1 MLSCK
6 KSDTKEY
13 YSFHLCEVPLNC
25 RRESRMVVSRG
36 LGRSRELLFSSC
48 RVQWD
53 EERGLEMDSGDGSTA
68 KCVWLIPP
76 NCTIKNA
83 EPGKDE
89 AN

>member
-1 MLSCK
+1 
-6 KSDTKEY
+6 
-13 YSFHLCEVPLNC
+13 
-25 RRESRMVVSRG
+25 
-36 LGRSRELLFSSC
+36 
-48 RVQWD
+48 
-53 EERGLEMDSGDGSTA
+53 MDSDDGSIA